1 MQEDKKVAILYTGG
15 TIGCKKL
22 DDGSLSPVKG
32 ETFCRDAASILANG
46 GQEMAITTH
55 FFHLP
60 HNLDSSNIRPEDWF
74 TMAIFILEH
83 YQSYDGFV
91 ILHGTDTMSWSASA
105 LSFLLEGLNCPV
117 IFTGS
122 QISLYEQRNDAF
134 KNLITA
140 ISLAGSTRIPEVC
153 LLFDT
158 LLLRGNRST
167 KSHASDFK
175 AFSSPNFPPLGTAG
189 IKLTIDRSLILPFP
203 REKGA
208 LKQESCLQRLL
219 TQLHAMKDNL
229 KNFSVIAL
237 SLFPGIDIS
246 TLRAVIDHTTPTLK
260 GIVLK
265 TFGSGN
271 APTNEEFLE
280 TLNYARQRG
289 ILIVDCTQTFAGGVE
304 IDIYETGKKLKK
316 QGVISGHDMTQEA
329 ALTKLIYLIG
339 LEFFKAEAEGRE
351 YDKDRVEE
359 GMKSALAG
367 EIRKY
372 YGLDGDQN
380 DYLLTG
386 EALFSKSGNY
396 SLVYESDGRLVI
408 YDLAEGRKPIW
419 TVPDKRERSKGGR
432 LYMQPDGN
440 LVIYDIHGY
449 PLWSSQTEG
458 HPEATLILEDR
469 GSLVIY
475 DKGGRPIWQSSPER

>member
-1 MQEDKKVAILYTGG
+1 MQDDKKVAILYTGG

-32 ETFCRDAASILANG
+32 ELFCRDAASMIGSEPDRMGLYT
-46 GQEMAITTH
+46 Q

-60 HNLDSSNIRPEDWF
+60 HNLDSSNISPKDWF
-74 TMAIFILEH
+74 TMAIFILEQ
-83 YQSYDGFV
+83 YESFDGFV

-122 QISLYEQRNDAF
+122 QLSLYEHRNDAF

-140 ISLAGSTRIPEVC
+140 INLAATTTIPEVC

-189 IKLTIDRSLILPFP
+189 IKLAIDRRLVLPFP
-203 REKGA
+203 REQLA
-208 LKQESCLQRLL
+208 LKQRSCLQRLL
-219 TQLHAMKDNL
+219 ARLRAMEKNL
-229 KNFSVIAL
+229 NSFSVVAL
-237 SLFPGIDIS
+237 SLFPGIDVS

-271 APTNEEFLE
+271 APTNREFLD
-280 TLNYARQRG
+280 TLGYARERG

-304 IDIYETGKKLKK
+304 IDIYETGKKLKRE
-316 QGVISGHDMTQEA
+316 GVISGHDMTQEA
-329 ALTKLIYLIG
+329 ALTKLIYLVS
-339 LEFFKAEAEGRE
+339 LEFYQAEAEGRE

-367 EIRKY
+367 EIRHY
-372 YGLDGDQN
+372 YGLEGEQN

-386 EALFSKSGNY
+386 EALYSKNGNY
-396 SLVYESDGRLVI
+396 SLVYESDGTLVI
-408 YDLAEGRKPIW
+408 YDLTKGREPIW
-419 TVPDKRERSKGGR
+419 AVPDKRERSKGGR

-449 PLWSSQTEG
+449 PLWSSCTSG
-458 HPEATLILEDR
+458 HPEASLTMEDS
-469 GSLVIY
+469 GKLVIY
-475 DKGGRPIWQSSPER
+475 NREGRPIWQSS

>member
-15 TIGCKKL
+15 TIGCKEL
-22 DDGSLSPVKG
+22 EGGSLSPVKG
-32 ETFCRDAASILANG
+32 EIFCRDAASMIAVNRQDTG
-46 GQEMAITTH
+46 ISPH

-60 HNLDSSNIRPEDWF
+60 YNLDSSNIRPNDWF
-74 TMAIFILEH
+74 AMAIFILEH
-83 YQSYDGFV
+83 YQKFDGFV

-122 QISLYEQRNDAF
+122 QISIYEHRNDAL

-140 ISLAGSTRIPEVC
+140 ISLAGSTTIPEVC

-189 IKLTIDRSLILPFP
+189 IKLAIDRRLVLPFP
-203 REKGA
+203 REQLA
-208 LKQESCLQRLL
+208 LKQKSCLQKLLSRLRS
-219 TQLHAMKDNL
+219 MESNL
-229 KNFSVIAL
+229 NNFSVIAL
-237 SLFPGIDIS
+237 SLFPGIDVS
-246 TLRAVIDHTTPTLK
+246 TLRAVIDHTTPKLK

-271 APTNEEFLE
+271 APTNKEFLE
-280 TLNYARQRG
+280 TLNYAREQG

-304 IDIYETGKKLKK
+304 IDIYETGKKLKE

-329 ALTKLIYLIG
+329 ALTKLIYLVS
-339 LEFFKAEAEGRE
+339 LEFFRAESEGRE
-351 YDKDRVEE
+351 YDKNRVEE
-359 GMKSALAG
+359 GMKTALAG
-367 EIRKY
+367 EIKQY
-372 YGLDGDQN
+372 YGLDGEHN

-386 EALFSKSGNY
+386 EALFSKNGNY
-396 SLVYESDGRLVI
+396 SLVYESDGSLVI
-408 YDLAEGRKPIW
+408 YALTKGKEPIW
-419 TVPDKRERSKGGR
+419 SVPEKGQRRKGGR

-449 PLWSSQTEG
+449 PLWSSNTSG
-458 HPEATLILEDR
+458 FREASLILEDS
-469 GSLVIY
+469 GKLVIY
-475 DKGGRPIWQSSPER
+475 DKDGQSIWQNC